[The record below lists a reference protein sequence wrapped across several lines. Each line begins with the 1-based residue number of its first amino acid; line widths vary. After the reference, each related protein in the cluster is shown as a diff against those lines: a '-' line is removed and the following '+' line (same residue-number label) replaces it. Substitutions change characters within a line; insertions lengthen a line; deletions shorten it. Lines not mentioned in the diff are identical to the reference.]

1 MVTALLGDRLQ
12 GFPDDESDIIGDER
26 QRIHGRHVNPAVPAV
41 AVIHDMSRPVAY
53 LRCRVGH
60 SGRHKSGEIGLDLE
74 VDVIGVGIV
83 EPMARL
89 GRTDSVKNVV
99 TRCLIGMPKH
109 VTRIGEGTGEGI
121 GRSIDPKTLE
131 DLHESQ
137 VHVYVVVQPR
147 KLLEPLTDI
156 AFGPRDGRIVLNHR
170 TAEAELGGTAVR
182 TADSLAGPAAAD
194 LVEKLRGTERHPVR
208 KRFAGRRRTAGDSA
222 ERNDAYERQKG
233 SFHS

>member
-1 MVTALLGDRLQ
+1 
-12 GFPDDESDIIGDER
+12 
-26 QRIHGRHVNPAVPAV
+26 
-41 AVIHDMSRPVAY
+41 MSRPVAY

-170 TAEAELGGTAVR
+170 TAEAELGGATVR